1 MLKIRCRL
9 NILLAEREKTLD
21 ELASA
26 SGLPANRIAEYCD
39 ENIDAVSMKEV
50 GAILGALG
58 VAELSDFFEMEFIEE
73 EQGEET
79 LIYED
84 DWETPC
90 AASPD
95 GKHNWYRD
103 VTASS
108 SVYQEY
114 FCSACKHRF
123 AFIL

>member
-1 MLKIRCRL
+1 MLKIRCLL
-9 NILLAEREKTLD
+9 NEQMSRRDIDPESLARTTGLTLERILA
-21 ELASA
+21 
-26 SGLPANRIAEYCD
+26 YCD
-39 ENIDAVSMKEV
+39 ESIEEISLTEV
-50 GAILGALG
+50 AAILEALG
-58 VAELSDFFEMEFIEE
+58 SDKLSDLFEPMLLPEDA
-73 EQGEET
+73 GAET
-79 LIYED
+79 LVYED

-95 GKHNWYRD
+95 GKHEWYRD

-114 FCSACKHRF
+114 FCTACRHRY